1 MQNQELAEYAI
12 GLADRL
18 GFEYSDAYLESGFGR
33 AYAVEQGEL
42 NASIYVEKT
51 GLRIRLIK
59 EGKPYTFSTNKLD
72 KSTISKAISG
82 YKGFRGTRTHLSS
95 EKVENARYSVGEKK
109 KIDNANL
116 LEDLLNLD
124 KALSEKKYIKFRNV
138 YAGVG
143 RSRTLFINS
152 EGSRIESTVPSVSSA
167 VSIIVKSR
175 NETRQR
181 ILQFGGV
188 GGYELFDIIKVEGRV
203 LDEAKALVN
212 VINNGVSLSDHELS
226 KVKNVVISP
235 EITGIAVHESIG
247 HPNEA
252 DRVFLREAAQ
262 AGTSYLTKDNLGME
276 IGSDNVTIVDD
287 PTIKNAN
294 GFYLYDDE
302 GVKARPKI
310 IVKNGVQNEL
320 LTNREYA
327 HLLGIRS
334 NASARSD
341 SYSNEPLVR
350 MSNSYLK
357 PGSASFDELVSEAG
371 NGVYIKSF
379 MEWNI
384 DDTRSFSRYQGSEAY
399 LIKNHRLGRPVKNY
413 KIETKTIDFWHA
425 VKMVSNEFEF
435 YSNDCGK
442 GEPLQGVPVTLGGAS
457 ALLSFV

>member
-1 MQNQELAEYAI
+1 MQNQELAEYAVKV
-12 GLADRL
+12 AERL
-18 GFEYSDAYLESGFGR
+18 GFEYSEAYLENSYGR

-42 NASIYVEKT
+42 NASVYVEKT

-59 EGKPYTFSTNKLD
+59 EGKLYTFSTNKLD
-72 KSTISKAISG
+72 KNTISNAISS
-82 YKGFRGTRTHLSS
+82 YKGFRGTSTHLSS
-95 EKVENARYSVGEKK
+95 EKIENAKYSVGEKK

-116 LEDLLNLD
+116 LEDLLDLD
-124 KALSEKKYIKFRNV
+124 KTLSEKKYIKFRNV
-138 YAGVG
+138 YGSVG

-152 EGSRIESTVPSVSSA
+152 EGSRIESVVPSVSSL
-167 VSIIVKSR
+167 VSMIVKSK

-188 GGYELFDIIKVEGRV
+188 GGYELFDIIKVEGKV

-212 VINNGVSLSDHELS
+212 VINNGVSLSNHELN
-226 KVKNVVISP
+226 KVKNIVISP
-235 EITGIAVHESIG
+235 EIAGIAVHESIG

-262 AGTSYLTKDNLGME
+262 AGTSYLTKNNLGME

-302 GVKARPKI
+302 GIKARPKI

-327 HLLGIRS
+327 HLLGIKS

-357 PGSASFDELVSEAG
+357 PGIATFDELVSEAG
-371 NGVYIKSF
+371 NGVYIKTF

-399 LIKNHRLGRPVKNY
+399 LIKNHRLGKPIKNY
-413 KIETKTIDFWHA
+413 RLETKTIDFWHA
-425 VKMVSNEFEF
+425 VKLVSNEFKF
-435 YSNDCGK
+435 YLADCGK
-442 GEPLQGVPVTLGGAS
+442 GEPQQSVPVTMGGSS
-457 ALLSFV
+457 ALLSFG